1 MERQKGP
8 GSLCLESGHGTTQD
22 SDGLNHDQPHFL
34 QVMGVPARNVSKTST
49 WSESRAYKVSMK
61 ISDASMRCRVMA
73 LVVRTRARW
82 DHGAVKMYDADD
94 VVT

>member
-8 GSLCLESGHGTTQD
+8 GSLCLESGHG
-22 SDGLNHDQPHFL
+22 
-34 QVMGVPARNVSKTST
+34 RNVSKTST